1 MERRT
6 IEYKVR
12 LSPSEAKTL
21 DARVKKC
28 KVSREAFLR
37 HVIAGSIPREDPPID
52 YYHMMEEIYNTRSLL
67 EFMLEDSR
75 AKGFSAKELELI
87 NNKIDTLILDITKA
101 VIEPKQAK

>member
-6 IEYKVR
+6 IEHKVR
-12 LSPSEAKTL
+12 LSPSEAKAL

-28 KVSREAFLR
+28 KLSREAFLR
-37 HVIAGSIPREDPPID
+37 HIIAGSIPREDPPID

-67 EFMLEDSR
+67 EFMLEDSH

-87 NNKIDTLILDITKA
+87 VNKIDTLILDITKA
-101 VIEPKQAK
+101 VIEPKQAR